1 FSSYL
6 PMALRLEENYKI
18 DISCSDHYDVY
29 GAYKIA
35 KQHYFTKKE
44 TALIYYYLYLVRNAI
59 KVDISRYNTATQ
71 KVPTAQQII
80 KPRIGLL

>member
-1 FSSYL
+1 
-6 PMALRLEENYKI
+6 MALRFEEIYKI

-44 TALIYYYLYLVRNAI
+44 TALVESFNSLLRHYLARFIEKLN
-59 KVDISRYNTATQ
+59 DIV
-71 KVPTAQQII
+71 K
-80 KPRIGLL
+80 LLI